1 MYYDKSSFP
10 NFLYPME
17 ITFISIDKIYE
28 NAYSIIRKENFE
40 DDLLRNIKNK
50 ENQDLFG
57 YLTTI
62 LPSLIISNYR
72 KFKREE
78 LTSLSVD
85 DEILLLQI
93 FNLRVDLKVINNKL
107 LEFKA
112 DNLVINDDC
121 QNLILE
127 LNRFIFQ
134 FVFIKLTQCIVA
146 KEINQK
152 AFFFNIKN
160 DSKKYSKYNSSNDKL
175 SMDRIQAQKNFVIGY
190 LESFGDLDIVEIK
203 NAEQELIFMSDN
215 LNQKRRLKSIIEN
228 NILFSE
234 SLSNKT
240 KSKLRMYFF
249 KEIIAKF
256 FLKYLENNSLD
267 DYEVIEAFRLFQ
279 KRV

>member
-28 NAYSIIRKENFE
+28 NAYSIINKEYFE

-72 KFKREE
+72 KFEREE
-78 LTSLSVD
+78 LTSLSVY

-93 FNLRVDLKVINNKL
+93 FNLRLDLKVIHNKI
-107 LEFKA
+107 LELKA
-112 DNLVINDDC
+112 LDLIINDDS

-146 KEINQK
+146 KEISQK
-152 AFFFNIKN
+152 HFFFNIKK
-160 DSKKYSKYNSSNDKL
+160 DAKKYSKYSSSNDKL
-175 SMDRIQAQKNFVIGY
+175 SIDRMQAQKNFVIGY
-190 LESFGDLDIVEIK
+190 LESFGDLDSIEIK
-203 NAEQELIFMSDN
+203 NAEQELIYMSDN

-234 SLSNKT
+234 SLNNKT
-240 KSKLRMYFF
+240 KNKLRMYFF

-256 FLKYLENNSLD
+256 FFKYLEDNSSD

-279 KRV
+279 KRA

>member
-62 LPSLIISNYR
+62 LPSLIITNYR

-85 DEILLLQI
+85 DEMLLLQI
-93 FNLRVDLKVINNKL
+93 FNLRVDLKVIHNKL
-107 LEFKA
+107 LELKA

-160 DSKKYSKYNSSNDKL
+160 DWKKYSKYNSSNDKL

-190 LESFGDLDIVEIK
+190 LESFGGLDIVEIK

-228 NILFSE
+228 SILFSE

-240 KSKLRMYFF
+240 KSNLRMYFF

-256 FLKYLENNSLD
+256 FYKYLDDNSID

>member
-28 NAYSIIRKENFE
+28 NAYSIIHKENFE

-78 LTSLSVD
+78 LTSSSVG
-85 DEILLLQI
+85 DEILLQQI
-93 FNLRVDLKVINNKL
+93 FNLRVDIKVIHNKISEL
-107 LEFKA
+107 KA

-146 KEINQK
+146 KKINQK
-152 AFFFNIKN
+152 SFFFNIKN
-160 DSKKYSKYNSSNDKL
+160 DAKKYSKYSSSNDKS

-190 LESFGDLDIVEIK
+190 LESFEGLDRVEIK
-203 NAEQELIFMSDN
+203 NAEQELIFISNN

-228 NILFSE
+228 NVLFSE

-240 KSKLRMYFF
+240 KSNLRKYFF

-256 FLKYLENNSLD
+256 FFKYLDDNSID
-267 DYEVIEAFRLFQ
+267 DYEVLEAFRLFQ
-279 KRV
+279 KRL